1 MDQFPYPAIPKQQ
14 TKEKKRLSEEQVRI
28 LEWNFNFN
36 KKLDPD
42 HKSRLA
48 FELGIPPRQ
57 VAIWYQNKR
66 ARDKIQGLEMEH
78 KGVQMQ
84 LESVLIDNSRLRK
97 EVEMLKVELTRA
109 QGATGPT
116 FTSFNSSNFGVS
128 SRVQDSF
135 YD

>member
-1 MDQFPYPAIPKQQ
+1 MDQFAYPANPKQQ
-14 TKEKKRLSEEQVRI
+14 TKEKKRLSEEQVRL

-36 KKLDPD
+36 KKLDSD
-42 HKSRLA
+42 HRSRLA
-48 FELGIPPRQ
+48 LELGILPRQ

-78 KGVQMQ
+78 KGLQMQ

-97 EVEMLKVELTRA
+97 EVERLKVGITRA
-109 QGATGPT
+109 QGATRT
-116 FTSFNSSNFGVS
+116 TCTSFNFGVS
-128 SRVQDSF
+128 SHVRDPF